1 MEPRRNNTNILISQ
15 QRKRRKSEQ
24 TAADAAAE
32 AEGAAARRLKPGE
45 PGFRWHA
52 AVPQPARL
60 DYIEQPESK
69 VAVSNREASSS
80 KPKPDRLG
88 RKLKVLNRKVQA
100 GAGRAAKVSLEG
112 RGMMI

>member
-1 MEPRRNNTNILISQ
+1 MVACNV
-15 QRKRRKSEQ
+15 QRKRKQLEQSE
-24 TAADAAAE
+24 ADAAAE
-32 AEGAAARRLKPGE
+32 VEGAASRKLKPGE

-69 VAVSNREASSS
+69 VAGNSQQSTGGKSSGKS
-80 KPKPDRLG
+80 DRLG

-100 GAGRAAKVSLEG
+100 GAGRAAKISLEG

>member
-1 MEPRRNNTNILISQ
+1 ML
-15 QRKRRKSEQ
+15 QRKRKQREQ
-24 TAADAAAE
+24 TEADATAE
-32 AEGAAARRLKPGE
+32 AEGAARRKLKPGE

-69 VAVSNREASSS
+69 ALSSS
-80 KPKPDRLG
+80 QQASGGKSGKPDRLG
-88 RKLKVLNRKVQA
+88 RKLKILNRKVQN
-100 GAGRAAKVSLEG
+100 GAGRAAKISLEG